1 MIDDLV
7 PSLAATPGRLR
18 EANLTSEGEAR
29 QPGQWNAQEVVLHVV
44 AVELDVFQNDACT
57 T

>member
-29 QPGQWNAQEVVLHVV
+29 QPGQWNAQEVVLHMV
-44 AVELDVFQNDACT
+44 AVELDVFQNDAST